1 VDPILFRY
9 RARDLSA
16 GDIAQIQVT
25 IAAHHARGRSYIAHA
40 LCEQWQW
47 RQANGGYKEFA
58 ARDLLLRLEEAG
70 FVTLPPRQRTK
81 INRAKKSYARIP
93 VYSQEPLS
101 GALADHGAPVIE
113 EARGAHGELWDYLL
127 DHYHYL
133 GRPRLVGEHLK
144 QVVSIDGQV
153 VACLAWASAAW
164 KIAPRDRHIG
174 WNAALKRTH
183 LHLIANNVRFLI
195 LPWARV
201 KNLASQVLG
210 LSVRGLAHVW
220 RQRYGHPVVL
230 AETFV
235 DCARFAGTCYRA
247 ANWICVGETQGH
259 AKRGNTYHRHG
270 RVKGIYL
277 YPLSRRWRQTL
288 TGEVSAR

>member
-1 VDPILFRY
+1 MDPILFRY
-9 RARDLSA
+9 RARDLTA
-16 GDIAQIQVT
+16 EGIAEIQAT
-25 IAAHHARGRSYIAHA
+25 IAAHHVRGRSHIAHV

-70 FVTLPPRQRTK
+70 LVTLPPRQRVK

-101 GALADHGAPVIE
+101 GTLADHGAPVIE
-113 EARGAHGELWDYLL
+113 EARRAHGDLWDYLL

-144 QVVSIDGQV
+144 QLVFIDGRV
-153 VACLAWASAAW
+153 VACLGWASAAW

-174 WNAALKRTH
+174 WSALQKRTR
-183 LHLIANNVRFLI
+183 LHLVVNNVRFLV
-195 LPWARV
+195 LPWVRLPH
-201 KNLASQVLG
+201 LASQVLA
-210 LSVRGLAHVW
+210 LSARELAHAW
-220 RQRYGHPVVL
+220 QQRYGHPVVL

-247 ANWICVGETQGH
+247 ANWLCVGETQGH

-270 RVKGIYL
+270 RIKGVYL
-277 YPLSRRWRQTL
+277 YPLTRHWRQAL
-288 TGEVSAR
+288 TAP